1 MGSVPSP
8 ASRSRRGL
16 LEHPGWSAAVGAVA
30 GVVVAVALGVAGW
43 LPPAPSPAAAS
54 RPRAGGPD
62 PATAFV
68 AAWQAH
74 LLGDWS
80 VDEVD
85 QRTADTGATLS
96 FQIHHAQAPPDSLET
111 GGGTVNARV
120 GGLDVACGPGASGS
134 GYVCRSAPAPR
145 SWQQDVAEQMA
156 GLRAVVLGPE
166 AVFVVTNDGPG
177 CWTLALRVPAATV
190 SVVLGRGATYC
201 LDPATGALRS
211 SVVHEDGAVDRVTA
225 VVTHAPARPADLA
238 LPPGA
243 TA

>member
-8 ASRSRRGL
+8 RSPSRRGL

-30 GVVVAVALGVAGW
+30 GVALAVVLGVAGW
-43 LPPAPSPAAAS
+43 LPSSSSSPPAAG
-54 RPRAGGPD
+54 PPD

-74 LLGDWS
+74 LMGDWS

-85 QRTADTGATLS
+85 QRTAATGATIS

-111 GGGTVNARV
+111 GGGTVAARQ
-120 GGLDVACGPGASGS
+120 GDQEVACGPGSTGN

-145 SWQQDVAEQMA
+145 SWRQEVELEMV
-156 GLRAVVLGPE
+156 GLRAAVLGPE
-166 AVFVVTNDGPG
+166 AVFSVNDDGPG
-177 CWTLALRVPAATV
+177 CWTLSLRVPAVTV
-190 SVVLGRGATYC
+190 SVLLGRGATYC
-201 LDPATGALRS
+201 LDPTTWALRS
-211 SVVHEDGAVDRVTA
+211 SVVHEAGAVDRVTT
-225 VVTHAPARPADLA
+225 VVTHAPATPADLA
-238 LPPGA
+238 LPAGA